1 SSGTPGDGVLDFV
14 YDPATGHLKLA
25 YDNDPRITA
34 SQPFQVI
41 RFKSLGG
48 KFIAANFN
56 ESAFGAGVTKDATA
70 INGTASG
77 SNAVPDGYDL
87 GAILPTGLT
96 VADLTPDLTLQWN
109 VFGGGLSLKNGDVVV
124 PEPTALAALALG
136 AFTLAARRRRSI
148 PR

>member
-1 SSGTPGDGVLDFV
+1 LSAATSSGNHGDGVLDFD
-14 YDPATGHLKLA
+14 YNPATGDLKLN
-25 YDNDPRITA
+25 YDGDPRITA

-48 KFIAANFN
+48 KFIAANFK
-56 ESAFGAGVTKDATA
+56 ESAFGAGVTKDASA

-96 VADLTPDLTLQWN
+96 ISDLTPDLTLQW
-109 VFGGGLSLKNGDVVV
+109 
-124 PEPTALAALALG
+124 T
-136 AFTLAARRRRSI
+136 
-148 PR
+148 